1 MTRRKGRSGRRGFAL
16 ITVIWGLSIIA
27 LLIVSFMTTARLR
40 LQTAYNLAGATRAG
54 LIADAA
60 LGATFMALLA
70 EREVPVTFAHQPPH
84 DGAPKFCA
92 IDDAAVSVSL
102 EEETGKIDLNGATP
116 NLLGAMLVGFGLDPP
131 EADRVA
137 AAIVAFRAPA
147 QSAQAAEQDNG
158 DKPFPP
164 KHGLYQ
170 SVLELDQVGPMTP
183 ELFAT
188 IRSFVT
194 VHSRSPGLR
203 PPLRA
208 ARPVR
213 GARRLARG

>member
-116 NLLGAMLVGFGLDPP
+116 NFWGRCSSVSVSTRPRPTGWPP
-131 EADRVA
+131 
-137 AAIVAFRAPA
+137 P
-147 QSAQAAEQDNG
+147 S
-158 DKPFPP
+158 
-164 KHGLYQ
+164 
-170 SVLELDQVGPMTP
+170 
-183 ELFAT
+183 
-188 IRSFVT
+188 
-194 VHSRSPGLR
+194 SPS
-203 PPLRA
+203 
-208 ARPVR
+208 
-213 GARRLARG
+213 ARRRRARRRRNRTMATNPFHQNTDYIKACWSSIRWGR